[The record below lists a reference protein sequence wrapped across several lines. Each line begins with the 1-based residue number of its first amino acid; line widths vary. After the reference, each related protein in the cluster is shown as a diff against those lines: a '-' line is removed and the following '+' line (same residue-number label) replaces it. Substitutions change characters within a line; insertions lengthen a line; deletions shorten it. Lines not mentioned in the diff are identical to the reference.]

1 MISDANINSEMDAK
15 INAGSF
21 FQNRFGKWINYLST
35 GAGFHPSTVA
45 VKSITLEIKSS
56 IETIVPDDEI
66 STLPKKMPPAGGFKP
81 FKKIVDLDFHGLYM
95 HFYLPV
101 FIKSE

>member
-1 MISDANINSEMDAK
+1 MISDANINTEMDAK

-35 GAGFHPSTVA
+35 GAGFLPSTVV

-56 IETIVPDDEI
+56 IESIVPDDEI
-66 STLPKKMPPAGGFKP
+66 STLPKKCRQLA
-81 FKKIVDLDFHGLYM
+81 VSNHSRNSRLGLPWIA
-95 HFYLPV
+95 HAFLS
-101 FIKSE
+101 ICIN